1 MIVFSVSVVCS
12 FQYPYSANKP
22 ANARS
27 FIQAAY
33 QYCEFECAFI
43 DQRVACACVH
53 VHVHMHVLVCV
64 YAHTHTY
71 THVSH
76 DMDQDFMQ

>member
-33 QYCEFECAFI
+33 QYCEFECSFI

-53 VHVHMHVLVCV
+53 VHVHMHVHVCV